1 MPRPN
6 QRRVDL
12 RSMAEIAV
20 SPRMT
25 LAASSDIVS
34 EVTELRSRRLRC
46 GCQVAPV
53 LTVRRRF
60 HLHRNMKTFTTTIIG
75 LIAVSAFTM
84 NTARADQPHMRRA
97 LENLRA
103 AKAELEMA
111 EHNKGGWRLRAIEHT
126 NRAIGETERGMAVGR

>member
-1 MPRPN
+1 M
-6 QRRVDL
+6 VG
-12 RSMAEIAV
+12 RSF
-20 SPRMT
+20 
-25 LAASSDIVS
+25 
-34 EVTELRSRRLRC
+34 
-46 GCQVAPV
+46 G
-53 LTVRRRF
+53 
-60 HLHRNMKTFTTTIIG
+60 LHRHHETFTTTIIG

-111 EHNKGGWRLRAIEHT
+111 EHNKGGWRLRAIENT